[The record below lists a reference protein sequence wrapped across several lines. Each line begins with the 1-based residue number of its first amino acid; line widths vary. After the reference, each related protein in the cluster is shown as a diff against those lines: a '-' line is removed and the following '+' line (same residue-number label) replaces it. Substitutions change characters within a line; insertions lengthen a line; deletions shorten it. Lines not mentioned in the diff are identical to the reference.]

1 MTEFNS
7 KYVINYKKCTV
18 RFLCK
23 HPLSPLWGV
32 DENLSPGGIKKIIF
46 HFVQSKCSP
55 HSLLSHVL
63 FISWY
68 PCPKTIWNCSKL
80 TLSTKLLSIDCEVTA
95 VDFLNSVS
103 DFSLSPSCSFL
114 PVPHLHNPVALH
126 LYICFKSSLYLSS
139 ISVLHSALCENV
151 KMILF
156 CFFGHEM
163 WFPDRDLGWSS
174 IHIFPAFTSL
184 TEKPVALH
192 LRAFFLIREKTY
204 KLSQKCQSW
213 WSWEQSLIHW

>member
-1 MTEFNS
+1 MLPSLFTLSCSIYLMVSLPQDDLKLLKVDFKYQIIINRLRSDCRRFFKLS
-7 KYVINYKKCTV
+7 K
-18 RFLCK
+18 
-23 HPLSPLWGV
+23 W
-32 DENLSPGGIKKIIF
+32 
-46 HFVQSKCSP
+46 
-55 HSLLSHVL
+55 LLSLSVL
-63 FISWY
+63 LISSRA
-68 PCPKTIWNCSKL
+68 PFAQSCSTSFVYL
-80 TLSTKLLSIDCEVTA
+80 FQELSI
-95 VDFLNSVS
+95 S
-103 DFSLSPSCSFL
+103 
-114 PVPHLHNPVALH
+114 
-126 LYICFKSSLYLSS
+126 SS

-174 IHIFPAFTSL
+174 MHIFPAFTSL

-204 KLSQKCQSW
+204 RLSQKCQSW